1 MYRRRGSSGI
11 PTIVIVIFLGLAV
24 GVVYLLF
31 DRGLPG
37 LAPMSETVAPLPTV
51 PTTDIDT
58 AVPTANPTLVA
69 EADTQPEIASEITDG
84 ARFLAPTAGINSH
97 VVESYLN
104 GESWDVADLGAQVGH
119 LQGTAWTHQPGNIVL
134 AGHVEMADGRAGI
147 FAGIDQM
154 SIGDPLY
161 LQQDGEERVY
171 QVTQLFHTEPDDLTV
186 LYPSQ
191 TEQLTLV
198 TCSNYD
204 FFADEYRDRFIVIA
218 ERVQ

>member
-1 MYRRRGSSGI
+1 MYRRRGSSGV
-11 PTIVIVIFLGLAV
+11 PTIIIVVLLGLVV
-24 GVVYLLF
+24 GVVYLFF

-37 LAPMSETVAPLPTV
+37 LAPVMETAVALPTAP
-51 PTTDIDT
+51 PTDT
-58 AVPTANPTLVA
+58 ISAGPTPTVV
-69 EADTQPEIASEITDG
+69 ADTQQQLASEITAG

-119 LQGTAWTHQPGNIVL
+119 LQGTAWTTQPGNIVL
-134 AGHVEMADGRAGI
+134 AGHVEMVDGRAGI
-147 FAGIDQM
+147 FASIHQM

-171 QVTQLFHTEPDDLTV
+171 QVTQLFHTQPDDLTV
-186 LYPSQ
+186 LYPTQ

-198 TCSNYD
+198 TCSNYN